1 MLVSAALSSWLQ
13 TVGIFMRLVGYGLSV
28 GECGLIIFIRETSD
42 IIIIK
47 SFFPGI
53 LKFLREKISNPL
65 LLAVKWI
72 N

>member
-1 MLVSAALSSWLQ
+1 
-13 TVGIFMRLVGYGLSV
+13 MRLVGYGLSV

-65 LLAVKWI
+65 LLAVK
-72 N
+72 